1 MRRQHQSPS
10 RLFPL
15 GVPLLFLGL
24 LAAAHTAGKLPLAIL
39 VLYLS
44 ASVGAFAAYWIDK
57 AAACNQRRRTPEIRL
72 HLLALAGGWP
82 GALLAQQL
90 LRHKCSKPSF
100 LLVFWAG
107 VIVNCSVLLLYA
119 FSPASGHLLSLL
131 NGIS

>member
-1 MRRQHQSPS
+1 MRRQQKSPF
-10 RLFPL
+10 RLLPL
-15 GVPLLFLGL
+15 GISPLFLGL
-24 LAAAHTAGKLPLAIL
+24 LAAAHAADKLPLAIL

-44 ASVGAFAAYWIDK
+44 SSIGTFAAYWIDK
-57 AAACNQRRRTPEIRL
+57 TAACNQRRRTPEIRL

-107 VIVNCSVLLLYA
+107 VILNCSALLLYA
-119 FSPASGHLLSLL
+119 FPAASAYLLSLL
-131 NGIS
+131 NGSA